1 MRKRLIKESKMRK
14 YIITQ
19 NKKVLASDLSHEQG
33 HKIMDRVKYLLDNL
47 TLKNLDATNNSLDD
61 LFPGHVTN
69 PLDAFRL
76 KEVK

>member
-1 MRKRLIKESKMRK
+1 MRK

-19 NKKVLASDLSHEQG
+19 NKKVLASALSHEHG
-33 HKIMDRVKYLLDNL
+33 HKIMDRVKFLLDNL
-47 TLKNLDATNNSLDD
+47 SLENLGATNNSLDD

-76 KEVK
+76 KEMR

>member
-1 MRKRLIKESKMRK
+1 MAKYYILQNRKRIADNLTFE
-14 YIITQ
+14 
-19 NKKVLASDLSHEQG
+19 EG
-33 HKIMDRVKYLLDNL
+33 HKIMDKVKFLLDNL
-47 TLKNLDATNNSLDD
+47 TLENLSATNNSLDD

>member
-1 MRKRLIKESKMRK
+1 MRK

-19 NKKVLASDLSHEQG
+19 NKKVLASDLSYEDG
-33 HKIMDRVKYLLDNL
+33 HNIMDRVKFLLDNL
-47 TLKNLDATNNSLDD
+47 SLENLGATNNSLDD

-76 KEVK
+76 KEMR

>member
-1 MRKRLIKESKMRK
+1 MRK

-19 NKKVLASDLSHEQG
+19 NRKVLASDLSHEQG

-47 TLKNLDATNNSLDD
+47 SLENLSATNNSLDD
-61 LFPGHVTN
+61 LFPGFVTN

-76 KEVK
+76 KEMR